1 MDLEYEKFFERL
13 KTFKLSGNLDSGE
26 GKWLKEWF
34 DSHIT
39 RLYDLSEKDKVADL
53 NYKKQIDEDNLD
65 ADVLDIQPII
75 REGYSVKGEL
85 VFELAYLSGLIA
97 RFKQQEN
104 PTDTQKSC
112 VRYEFI
118 RFLEKEFKQEG
129 GRNKRSKHRKMR
141 KTRKSLI
148 RRRR

>member
-1 MDLEYEKFFERL
+1 MEGNEQFFNRL
-13 KTFKLSGNLDSGE
+13 KEFKLSKKTDFTE
-26 GKWLKEWF
+26 REELKTWF
-34 DSHIT
+34 HSNIT
-39 RLYDLSEKDKVADL
+39 RLYDLSEEDKVADL
-53 NYKKQIDEDNLD
+53 KYKNQLDEDNLD